1 MNITLKNK
9 VSSKKSNANFVLF
22 TVDGYDGTI
31 YFPKTMFASVPETLE
46 MDIEALAPARAA
58 KPTRVAVSKD
68 PVKAAEQLKK
78 AEERASKATE
88 RANKEAERAKKL
100 AELVAK
106 MAPAPTV
113 EESTEET
120 ADVNVDE
127 SIEES
132 VTDTE
137 EAIA

>member
-9 VSSKKSNANFVLF
+9 VSTKKSNANFVLF

-58 KPTRVAVSKD
+58 KPARVAVSKD

-78 AEERASKATE
+78 AEERAMKAHE
-88 RANKEAERAKKL
+88 RATKEAERSKKL

-106 MAPAPTV
+106 MAASAPAP
-113 EESTEET
+113 EETSTEEASEET
-120 ADVNVDE
+120 NV
-127 SIEES
+127 EES
-132 VTDTE
+132 VTETE